1 MFRES
6 ELPVEVGPY
15 TLTALLGKGGM
26 ALVYQAAVDLARFD
40 FSLIVAHHEASEGLT
55 RAERDA
61 RRAQRQRLWAKQ
73 PQQKLIDICDQYD
86 LPYPRDGIVAIKV
99 MLSQVEHLDR
109 FRAEWESLL
118 ALGHPNVVRVYGGGF
133 DEDHGVHYYAME
145 LLSNVLAPAALS
157 QLVLRDR
164 LDLMRQAAR
173 GLECLHARGLVHR
186 DVKPSNIICMRTAAG
201 LVAKVADLGIAKDAT
216 RTHQLTA
223 TGAVLGTPQFMAP
236 EQAAGLRDVGYQAD
250 VYSLGATLYA
260 LVAGHPPHDGC
271 SLFEVIARLNQGIT
285 PVPLREILGSQA
297 PSELFTL
304 VEHMM
309 QTDPAKRPAGMGA
322 VISGLDRILARRDIW
337 LDRVPDV
344 TVAAGD
350 DAIRAPAG
358 LGPTLLRPP
367 TPRPGVVAPPATG
380 RRRSFAVA
388 VALVAVIALVLG
400 GLHLARLIDPAT
412 QRAQAPPVR
421 PAPVPPPLADPVP
434 PPPADPVPPPLADPV
449 PPPPVSPQPSE
460 AFAARLLDV
469 MTRATELVAR
479 DDGAAAVAALDELAA
494 DAAAAHA
501 TEPFA
506 RARAALALARRQ
518 RFAQRLATASAT
530 ALARVAGDQGDAA
543 LAAFA
548 PLSPDAGELGLM
560 ADLSAAESEV
570 RAARRARLTARVAA
584 ALVAARARVGAGDG
598 AAAVAALAALT
609 GEATAV
615 EATEVLDDARSEL
628 ERARR
633 ARLVAGLEAA
643 LPDAMAAVARDL
655 GDAALAPLEAF
666 AVEARALGEEAR
678 LAELRRQVSTAR
690 RARFDERVA
699 TAERADLTTARG
711 QLAALVGEARAVGAT
726 ERLETAQ
733 RRVEGR
739 VATRCEELVA
749 ELRAQME
756 VSPGRAR
763 ETLELLRR
771 LAPQEPRLAALSREI
786 QVAEERGRTTD
797 ALRLRLA
804 AVGRELD
811 ADRLELAYAALRE
824 LREPATANG
833 LGNTWVA
840 AELRARQVLGGR
852 FSALTARLTAASA
865 AEANELLGRV
875 APLVTAGEA
884 AMALAP
890 ADGRGALARAREL
903 LLAEAERRRAR
914 LAAPAPTLAGTWQ
927 RREGGETV
935 TLQVRPRATGGY
947 AFVERIY
954 QGQSVTGRRLGTVA
968 SIGEGR
974 IEIRTYWPRRL
985 VSTPGFRLEAT
996 RLVLTVAEQ
1005 RELEFA
1011 RVSAETN
1018 DEDFRWRIDPD
1029 TGRVEGE

>member
-6 ELPVEVGPY
+6 ELPVDVGPY

-26 ALVYQAAVDLARFD
+26 ALVYQATVDLARFD

-61 RRAQRQRLWAKQ
+61 RRAQRQQLWAKQ

-145 LLSNVLAPAALS
+145 LLTNVLAPAALS

-322 VISGLDRILARRDIW
+322 VISGLDRILSRRDIW

-367 TPRPGVVAPPATG
+367 TPRPGVVAPPSTG
-380 RRRSFAVA
+380 RRRPFAVA
-388 VALVAVIALVLG
+388 VAVVAVIPLVLG
-400 GLHLARLIDPAT
+400 GLYLARLIDPAT
-412 QRAQAPPVR
+412 QRTQAPPVR

-434 PPPADPVPPPLADPV
+434 PPLADPV
-449 PPPPVSPQPSE
+449 PPSPVSPQPSE

-506 RARAALALARRQ
+506 RACAALALARRQ

-530 ALARVAGDQGDAA
+530 ALARVSADQGDAA
-543 LAAFA
+543 LAVFA
-548 PLSPDAGELGLM
+548 PLSPDAGELGLV
-560 ADLSAAESEV
+560 AELTAAESEV

-598 AAAVAALAALT
+598 AAAVAALDALS

-615 EATEVLDDARSEL
+615 EAAGVLDDARSEL

-643 LPDAMAAVARDL
+643 LPDALAAVARDQ
-655 GDAALAPLEAF
+655 GDAALTPLEAF
-666 AVEARALGEEAR
+666 AAEARALGEEAR

-690 RARFDERVA
+690 RTRFDERVA

-711 QLAALVGEARAVGAT
+711 QLAALAGEARAVGAT

-733 RRVEGR
+733 RRVEAR
-739 VATRCEELVA
+739 FATRCEELVA
-749 ELRAQME
+749 ELRAQMD

-840 AELRARQVLGGR
+840 AELRARQALVGR

-865 AEANELLGRV
+865 AEASELLGRV
-875 APLVTAGEA
+875 APLVTAGDA

-890 ADGRGALARAREL
+890 PDGRGALTRAREL
-903 LLAEAERRRAR
+903 LLAEAERLRAR

-927 RREGGETV
+927 RTEGGETV

-954 QGQSVTGRRLGTVA
+954 QGESVTSRRLGTVA

-974 IEIRTYWPRRL
+974 VEIRTYWPRRL

-1005 RELEFA
+1005 REVEFA